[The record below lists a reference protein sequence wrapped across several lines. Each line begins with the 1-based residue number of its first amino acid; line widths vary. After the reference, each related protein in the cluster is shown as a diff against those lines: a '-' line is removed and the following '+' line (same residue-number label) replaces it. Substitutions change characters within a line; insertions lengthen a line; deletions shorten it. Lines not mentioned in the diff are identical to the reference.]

1 MDSREVA
8 RSKRCDGS
16 ARFDE
21 NSEGDG
27 LGLGLVVAGRLG
39 MGRWV
44 DEELKE
50 EIKKNKGREKRRAE
64 KEIEKR

>member
-8 RSKRCDGS
+8 RSKRCVGS